1 MTKRN
6 LSLQLAAAVL
16 ATAAGGC
23 GGGADGSV
31 TIAAGDATALAAAVA
46 DPGNA
51 GKRIELARGTYAI
64 GAALRLQ
71 KGMTLVG
78 TQQYVD
84 HDGDGVWD
92 PLDAAVDPATKDTA
106 YVVAGTETILD
117 GSNRSE
123 GNVVILAE
131 GSGVEGLTIRGK
143 DKATESAN
151 TFGDYRFLVIAQGMS
166 PVATPMRVTNTL
178 IERGYHAIGFFAE
191 EPGTLAGVVEHNI
204 LRDNTEGVVAGATR
218 THDAH
223 IEVVLTATRVTG
235 GLFDAPSLGDTG
247 LAFTHAGSLDSTLK
261 LTSTGN
267 IIDKNSGTGVFLT
280 PALNFGPMAV
290 GQAEMPSSQR
300 NRIEW
305 QSTNDTIWRNGYG
318 ANPSAGGAI
327 TIFGSFDLR
336 PTGADQS
343 GNQVVATLVG
353 TRFAKA
359 GTPFAEQN
367 TQRGG
372 EMAPAMRSD
381 VLAIAGYI
389 PSCGYTAT
397 ANTIDV
403 SINGAVSDNNDAAN
417 PCLNGLCTTA
427 FGFDNIIAGTSTN
440 KVTIT
445 PSDPAAFTAANTHLD
460 PPLMLNSLSPACP

>member
-1 MTKRN
+1 MTKHN

-31 TIAAGDATALAAAVA
+31 TIAAGDVAALAAAVA
-46 DPGNA
+46 DPGNV
-51 GKRIELARGTYAI
+51 GKRIELAPGTYAI

-92 PLDAAVDPATKDTA
+92 PLDAAVDPATKDA
-106 YVVAGTETILD
+106 PYVVAGTETILD
-117 GSNRSE
+117 GSSRTESNL
-123 GNVVILAE
+123 VILAE
-131 GSGVEGLTIRGK
+131 GSGIEGLTLRGK
-143 DKATESAN
+143 DKTIESAD
-151 TFGDYRFLVIAQGMS
+151 TFGDYRFLVIAKGLS
-166 PVATPMRVTNTL
+166 PVATPMRVRNTL
-178 IERGYHAIGFFAE
+178 IERSYHAIGFFGE

-223 IEVVLTATRVTG
+223 IEVVLTSTRVTG

-247 LAFTHAGSLDSTLK
+247 LAFDHAGAVDSTLK
-261 LTSTGN
+261 VLSNGN
-267 IIDKNSGTGVFLT
+267 VIDKNSGTGVFLS
-280 PALNFGPMAV
+280 PALNFGPMAE
-290 GQAEMPSSQR
+290 GQPETPSGQR

-305 QSTNDTIWRNGYG
+305 QSTNDTIWRNGDP
-318 ANPSAGGAI
+318 ANANAGGAI

-359 GTPFAEQN
+359 GTAFAEQN

-372 EMAPAMRSD
+372 EMAAPMRSD

-403 SINGAVSDNNDAAN
+403 SISGAVSDNNDAAN
-417 PCLNGLCTTA
+417 PCPNGLCTSV

-445 PSDPAAFTAANTHLD
+445 PADAAAFAAANTHLD
-460 PPLMLNSLSPACP
+460 APLLLNSLSPACP